1 MKTGVLNLQ
10 GCKSLS
16 RPIDRK
22 KLGLKM
28 KFESETSSEDE
39 SNTSSFTQINS
50 EDEDV
55 SRMKHY
61 IDLWWNANTII
72 GKIFRFVYN
81 SEVGV
86 SSEELK
92 NYIIEIKAGISW
104 NTDIITNNKDKN
116 YSLIFYKTNN
126 DIIKLKEVVLQYVK
140 EKYEN

>member
-1 MKTGVLNLQ
+1 
-10 GCKSLS
+10 
-16 RPIDRK
+16 
-22 KLGLKM
+22 M